1 MIVRKRDGN
10 RLCRFPFFC
19 VERRGE
25 EKEKKR
31 KKVREEM
38 YWPVKPEWRLL
49 TGGGLWY
56 WYEKICGER
65 LLPAGAGMEVIITG
79 KCSAL

>member
-1 MIVRKRDGN
+1 MGLQEKEMEIGFAGF
-10 RLCRFPFFC
+10 LFFC

-31 KKVREEM
+31 KKVRAEM

-49 TGGGLWY
+49 TGGGL
-56 WYEKICGER
+56 
-65 LLPAGAGMEVIITG
+65 
-79 KCSAL
+79 